1 MASPIV
7 NRPSCHRG
15 AGITFAIICHRWL
28 EHTHPFIDGKIRA
41 PTLNGRSTMHGC
53 KVLVAEDEPVILLD
67 LEFALASAGF
77 EVFLASNAE
86 MAMMFFDGQPSQISA
101 LVTDIHLG
109 PGKQRGWEVAR
120 YARLGNPKIAVV
132 YVTADPAAS
141 RGGVSNSIM
150 IHKPFFMAQVVI
162 ALTTLLKAPV

>member
-1 MASPIV
+1 
-7 NRPSCHRG
+7 
-15 AGITFAIICHRWL
+15 
-28 EHTHPFIDGKIRA
+28 
-41 PTLNGRSTMHGC
+41 MHGC

-77 EVFLASNAE
+77 EVLLASNAE
-86 MAMMFFDGQPSQISA
+86 IAMMVFDGQPSQIGA

-150 IHKPFFMAQVVI
+150 IHKPFFMAQVVT

>member
-1 MASPIV
+1 
-7 NRPSCHRG
+7 
-15 AGITFAIICHRWL
+15 
-28 EHTHPFIDGKIRA
+28 
-41 PTLNGRSTMHGC
+41 MHGC

-86 MAMMFFDGQPSQISA
+86 IAMMVFDGQPSQISA

-120 YARLGNPKIAVV
+120 YARLGNPTIAVV

-150 IHKPFFMAQVVI
+150 IHKPFFMAQVVT